1 MDIVEIQYSVNRLIA
16 GLSLFR
22 NKISSVSSDGLQR
35 LSDYFADNQ
44 LDFERAMRNE
54 VKDKGSDY
62 YVAQLYKGLSSYL
75 EWYVSESEDAGDAG
89 NSLAKEIYD
98 RIVFLWIPPIES
110 LFPNVAKSTE
120 RNIIR
125 VDDKDPEGYNKPYER
140 PGEHYRSIRYDIV
153 ENPDYPHLTAN
164 EIYRRLKELA
174 APISGEGVKIGMLL
188 NIAIKHRLLL
198 CKPQGK
204 TLSREL
210 GMTCSYPAVANV
222 IDTPDGYFNIDD
234 WGREIEVKLL
244 KE

>member
-75 EWYVSESEDAGDAG
+75 EWYVSESEDDRDAG

-98 RIVFLWIPPIES
+98 RIVFLWI
-110 LFPNVAKSTE
+110 
-120 RNIIR
+120 
-125 VDDKDPEGYNKPYER
+125 
-140 PGEHYRSIRYDIV
+140 
-153 ENPDYPHLTAN
+153 
-164 EIYRRLKELA
+164 
-174 APISGEGVKIGMLL
+174 
-188 NIAIKHRLLL
+188 
-198 CKPQGK
+198 Q
-204 TLSREL
+204 
-210 GMTCSYPAVANV
+210 
-222 IDTPDGYFNIDD
+222 
-234 WGREIEVKLL
+234 
-244 KE
+244 